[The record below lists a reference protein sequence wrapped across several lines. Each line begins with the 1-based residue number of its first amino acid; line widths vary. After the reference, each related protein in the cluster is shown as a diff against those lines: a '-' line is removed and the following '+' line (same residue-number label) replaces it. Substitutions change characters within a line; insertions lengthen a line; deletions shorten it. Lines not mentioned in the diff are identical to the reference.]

1 MTSVTTKSD
10 SPQPQSDTVHLFD
23 DWFDP
28 IEAGVR
34 DRVRDFIHAMIEG
47 ELDTALSRPRY
58 GLERSGSWPSLRGE
72 EDR

>member
-1 MTSVTTKSD
+1 MTSVTTKPD

-34 DRVRDFIHAMIEG
+34 DLVRDFIFNDARFVQVR
-47 ELDTALSRPRY
+47 LPRRPVPY
-58 GLERSGSWPSLRGE
+58 N
-72 EDR
+72 